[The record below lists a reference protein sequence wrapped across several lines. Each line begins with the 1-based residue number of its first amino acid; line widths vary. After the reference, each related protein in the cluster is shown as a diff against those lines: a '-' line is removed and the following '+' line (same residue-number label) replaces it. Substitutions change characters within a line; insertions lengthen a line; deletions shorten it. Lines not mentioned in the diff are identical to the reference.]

1 MFTLCLEHYSLI
13 LHDRGLPAMADE
25 YAKRA
30 VVNDFFETSRD
41 GSDWCYVAVSNTKRT
56 EWPFLTITQR
66 FWPSAGGFDPGVI
79 LIPETKRLFIGAGE
93 RLLAYDLEAP
103 QRLWEDSAD
112 TGFWCWARHG
122 DTIIMSAEL
131 ELAAWDLFGRK
142 LWTTYVE
149 PPWEYNVTGDILKL
163 EVMGAKSSFNLNMG
177 PTTMGT

>member
-1 MFTLCLEHYSLI
+1 MDSLRAKKIVLNVHTLLGTLFTYSL
-13 LHDRGLPAMADE
+13 HDLGFPRWRTN
-25 YAKRA
+25 AKRA

-122 DTIIMSAEL
+122 DTILCPPNWNSPLGICSAESCGQL
-131 ELAAWDLFGRK
+131 MSSHLGNTMSL
-142 LWTTYVE
+142 
-149 PPWEYNVTGDILKL
+149 VT
-163 EVMGAKSSFNLNMG
+163 F
-177 PTTMGT
+177 